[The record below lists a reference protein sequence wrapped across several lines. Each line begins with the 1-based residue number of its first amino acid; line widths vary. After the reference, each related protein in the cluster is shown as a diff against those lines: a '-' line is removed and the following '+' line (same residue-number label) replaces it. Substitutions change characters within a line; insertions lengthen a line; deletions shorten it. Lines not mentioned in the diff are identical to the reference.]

1 MILVDSTLYINW
13 LRARV
18 DPTNVLADH
27 LQRHDVFTCGIV
39 RAEVLRGI
47 VSPLLR
53 ERMAGVFD
61 LMHSIPTD
69 AQLWADVAD
78 LAWRL
83 DRKGVVLPLTD
94 VAIAACALRVGAR
107 IITTDRH
114 FAKVPGLPVASRI

>member
-1 MILVDSTLYINW
+1 MILVDSTLYIDW

-27 LQRHDVFTCGIV
+27 LRRHDLFTCGIV

-47 VSPLLR
+47 VSPMLR

-61 LMHSIPTD
+61 LMRPIATD
-69 AQLWADVAD
+69 AQLWVEVSA
-78 LAWRL
+78 LAWKL

-107 IITTDRH
+107 VVTTDAH
-114 FAKVPGLPVASRI
+114 FARIPGLTIAAKV